1 MLRFLEWFM
10 PDWALKTYPDP
21 QHSHGRRL
29 THSYKKKQDIV
40 KNLWIGS
47 GLLMLVIGVLP
58 YLVAATLFTTFI
70 SFVILDETE

>member
-10 PDWALKTYPDP
+10 PDWAMKTCPDP
-21 QHSHGRRL
+21 THSHARRL
-29 THSYKKKQDIV
+29 TTSYKKKQAIV

-47 GLLMLVIGVLP
+47 GLLMLLIGLLP
-58 YLVAATLFTTFI
+58 YLVAATLLTTFI